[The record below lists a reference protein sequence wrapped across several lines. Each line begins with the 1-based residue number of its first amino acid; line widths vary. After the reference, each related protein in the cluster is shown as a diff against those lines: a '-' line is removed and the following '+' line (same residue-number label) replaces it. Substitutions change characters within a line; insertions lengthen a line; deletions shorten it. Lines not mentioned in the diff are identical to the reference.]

1 MFAFAAAMWYASEMF
16 EKIKNPKAR
25 AANIALAMAYAFVLL
40 SAFAL
45 ALAWQFSGGRA
56 DGIFSF

>member
-1 MFAFAAAMWYASEMF
+1 MFAFAAAMCYASEMF

-25 AANIALAMAYAFVLL
+25 AANIALTMAYAFVLL

>member
-1 MFAFAAAMWYASEMF
+1 MWYVSEMF

-25 AANIALAMAYAFVLL
+25 AANIALAIVYSFVLL

>member
-1 MFAFAAAMWYASEMF
+1 MF

-25 AANIALAMAYAFVLL
+25 AANIALAVVYSFVLL

-45 ALAWQFSGGRA
+45 ALAWQFSGARA
-56 DGIFSF
+56 DGIIPF